1 MGTGLRNARFLTSE
15 ELISLGFAEVGE
27 NVLVH
32 ETVVL
37 IGVEK
42 MRLGSNIRIDPYCVI
57 SADEPVTIGSH
68 VHVAAHVLLSGGAG
82 ITLHDFAGI
91 SHGAKLLSASDDF
104 SAGVLTGPTV
114 PQDLRRVHSAPIV
127 LGRHAVVGA
136 NSVVL
141 PGTQVNDGAMIG
153 ALSLARGELEAWK
166 VHAGVPAREVG
177 TRDKEGVLRAE
188 ANLLGTKNV
197 GV

>member
-1 MGTGLRNARFLTSE
+1 LRNGRFLTTE
-15 ELISLGFAEVGE
+15 ELIGVGFAEIGE

-57 SADEPVTIGSH
+57 SAAEDVSIGSY
-68 VHVAAHVLLSGGAG
+68 VHVAAHVLLSGGGG
-82 ITLHDFAGI
+82 ITLGDFAGI

-104 SAGVLTGPTV
+104 TAGALTGPTV
-114 PQDLRRVHSAPIV
+114 PADLRNVRSARIV
-127 LGRHAVVGA
+127 IDRHAVIGA

-141 PGTQVNDGAMIG
+141 PGAQVQEGATLG
-153 ALSLARGELEAWK
+153 ALSLASGTLQAWK
-166 VHAGVPAREVG
+166 VHAGVPARVVG
-177 TRDKEGVLRAE
+177 VRDKEGVLRAE
-188 ANLLGTKNV
+188 AKLRQR
-197 GV
+197 